1 MRLVHVLVPA
11 AVLGLAPA
19 SAQTNDAAQPAATQ
33 GAASPLDLPIE
44 TIADSTGGCAV
55 LDKDFPGLRDHPMY
69 PFFKAMTLNQIA
81 AMSKGQITPDM
92 LAQASTDL
100 AALKTVPAPD
110 QTTTASSDA
119 LATTDVAE
127 TSAPMPPVAMTI
139 AAPITATPVSATVA
153 AMH

>member
-1 MRLVHVLVPA
+1 MRLVRILVPIV
-11 AVLGLAPA
+11 VLGLAA
-19 SAQTNDAAQPAATQ
+19 SPVAAQTSEATAPA
-33 GAASPLDLPIE
+33 AASPLDLPIE

-92 LAQASTDL
+92 LAQAKTDL
-100 AALKTVPAPD
+100 ATLSAAQVTTALSDAPAAADLAEDPAP
-110 QTTTASSDA
+110 TP
-119 LATTDVAE
+119 L
-127 TSAPMPPVAMTI
+127 VAMTV
-139 AAPITATPVSATVA
+139 AAPLAPVPAAVA

>member
-1 MRLVHVLVPA
+1 MRLVRFLIPIV
-11 AVLGLAPA
+11 VLGLAPV
-19 SAQTNDAAQPAATQ
+19 SSLAQTSDAAAPA
-33 GAASPLDLPIE
+33 AASPLDMPIE

-92 LAQASTDL
+92 LAQARIDL
-100 AALKTVPAPD
+100 TTLSAAPVVA
-110 QTTTASSDA
+110 ASSDA
-119 LATTDVAE
+119 PAAADMTEDP
-127 TSAPMPPVAMTI
+127 APGPLVAMTV
-139 AAPITATPVSATVA
+139 AAPLAPVPAAVA

>member
-1 MRLVHVLVPA
+1 MRLVRILVPI
-11 AVLGLAPA
+11 AVLGLAPV
-19 SAQTNDAAQPAATQ
+19 SSLAQTRDETVPQAAP
-33 GAASPLDLPIE
+33 SPLDLPIE

-92 LAQASTDL
+92 LAQARTDL
-100 AALKTVPAPD
+100 AALSAAPV
-110 QTTTASSDA
+110 TTASSDA
-119 LATTDVAE
+119 PAATDLAEVP
-127 TSAPMPPVAMTI
+127 APTPPVAMTI
-139 AAPITATPVSATVA
+139 SAPIVATPVSATVA

>member
-1 MRLVHVLVPA
+1 MRLVHVLVPV

-19 SAQTNDAAQPAATQ
+19 SAQTNDATQPAAMQ
-33 GAASPLDLPIE
+33 AAPSPLDLPIE
-44 TIADSTGGCAV
+44 TIADSNGGCAV

-100 AALKTVPAPD
+100 ATLSAAPV
-110 QTTTASSDA
+110 TTASSDA
-119 LATTDVAE
+119 PADLAEDP
-127 TSAPMPPVAMTI
+127 APASLAAMTV
-139 AAPITATPVSATVA
+139 AAPLAPVPATVA

>member
-1 MRLVHVLVPA
+1 MKLVRILVPI
-11 AVLGLAPA
+11 AVLGLTPLSA
-19 SAQTNDAAQPAATQ
+19 SAQQAP
-33 GAASPLDLPIE
+33 SPLDMPIE

-100 AALKTVPAPD
+100 AALSAAPTITASADLAEDPSPAP
-110 QTTTASSDA
+110 
-119 LATTDVAE
+119 L
-127 TSAPMPPVAMTI
+127 VAMTV
-139 AAPITATPVSATVA
+139 AAPLAPTPISATVA

>member
-1 MRLVHVLVPA
+1 MRFARILVPVA
-11 AVLGLAPA
+11 MVGLVPLSV
-19 SAQTNDAAQPAATQ
+19 SAQQAP
-33 GAASPLDLPIE
+33 SPLDRPIE
-44 TIADSTGGCAV
+44 TIADSSGGCAV

-100 AALKTVPAPD
+100 TALDTA
-110 QTTTASSDA
+110 TATTASVD
-119 LATTDVAE
+119 LAEDPSPT
-127 TSAPMPPVAMTI
+127 PLVAMTV
-139 AAPITATPVSATVA
+139 AAPPAPAPATVA

>member
-1 MRLVHVLVPA
+1 MRFVRILVPI
-11 AVLGLAPA
+11 AVLGLAPVFA
-19 SAQTNDAAQPAATQ
+19 SAQQAPP
-33 GAASPLDLPIE
+33 SPLDMPIE

-92 LAQASTDL
+92 LAQATADL
-100 AALKTVPAPD
+100 AALSAAPTITASADLAEDPAP
-110 QTTTASSDA
+110 TP
-119 LATTDVAE
+119 L
-127 TSAPMPPVAMTI
+127 VAMTI
-139 AAPITATPVSATVA
+139 AAPLAPPPATVA

>member
-1 MRLVHVLVPA
+1 MRLVHVLVPV

-19 SAQTNDAAQPAATQ
+19 SAQTSDATQPAAMQ
-33 GAASPLDLPIE
+33 AAASPLDLPIE

-92 LAQASTDL
+92 LAQAKTDL
-100 AALKTVPAPD
+100 ATLSAAPV
-110 QTTTASSDA
+110 TTASSDA
-119 LATTDVAE
+119 PAAADLAEDP
-127 TSAPMPPVAMTI
+127 APAPLVAMTV
-139 AAPITATPVSATVA
+139 AAPLAPVPATVA